1 LVDDNSLEE
10 HFDTLVE
17 KSLEKIGLEKP
28 VVEDTS
34 DEDKT
39 TGAIIIF

>member
-10 HFDTLVE
+10 HFDTL
-17 KSLEKIGLEKP
+17 EKIGLEKS

-39 TGAIIIF
+39 TGDIIIF

>member
-10 HFDTLVE
+10 HFDDTLVV

-28 VVEDTS
+28 VVDDTS

-39 TGAIIIF
+39 TGAIIV